1 MVETAAHHTP
11 RTRVL
16 LAFLAVY
23 VIWGSTY
30 LAIRIAIETLPPF
43 LMAGVRFCIAGT
55 ALLAIAFARGAARP
69 TRRQWRSATVIGAF
83 LLLGGNGGVVW
94 AEQRVPSGLTAVVI
108 ASVPLWMALLEWAR
122 GESGRPGRRVAVGL
136 FCGMA
141 GVAVLVNS
149 KGNAGQHTVD
159 PWGALVLVLGSA
171 SWAWGS
177 LTARKAD
184 LPRSPFLATAMEMLA
199 GGVLLLLWG
208 AVQGEFARFDV
219 HAVSLRSVLA
229 TGYLVVFGAIVAF
242 TAYVYLLGATTPT
255 RSSTY
260 AFVNPLVAVVIGGV
274 FAGERIP
281 PSGLVAAL
289 VIVLGVILIVTAKR
303 PDAMARGLTQ
313 DMHRA
318 AAVRAVAPVPA
329 LAPALAPVRSVD
341 SEGPTPL

>member
-1 MVETAAHHTP
+1 MVESGTPHHSRP
-11 RTRVL
+11 MVL

-43 LMAGVRFCIAGT
+43 LMAGVRFWIAGT
-55 ALLAIAFARGAARP
+55 ALLLIAMARGAARP

-83 LLLGGNGGVVW
+83 MLLGGNGGVVW

-108 ASVPLWMALLEWAR
+108 AAVPLWMALLEWAR
-122 GESGRPGRRVAVGL
+122 GEAGRPGRRVAIGL
-136 FCGMA
+136 LCGMS
-141 GVAVLVNS
+141 GVALLVNS
-149 KGNAGQHTVD
+149 RGDSGHHTVD
-159 PWGALVLVLGSA
+159 PLGAVVLVLSSA

-177 LTARKAD
+177 LVSRKAD

-199 GGVLLLLWG
+199 GGTLLLLWG
-208 AVQGEFARFDV
+208 ALRGEVTHFDAA
-219 HAVSLRSVLA
+219 AVSLRSLLA
-229 TGYLVVFGAIVAF
+229 TGYLVVFGAIIAF
-242 TAYVYLLGATTPT
+242 TAYVYLLNATTPT

-260 AFVNPLVAVVIGGV
+260 AFVNPLVAVLVGWL

-303 PDAMARGLTQ
+303 PAPKARAFPQASGDVARAHLTL
-313 DMHRA
+313 
-318 AAVRAVAPVPA
+318 PA
-329 LAPALAPVRSVD
+329 LPRQSELAPVRAVD
-341 SEGPTPL
+341 SDGPAPL

>member
-1 MVETAAHHTP
+1 MVESGTHHSL

-23 VIWGSTY
+23 IIWGSTY

-43 LMAGVRFCIAGT
+43 MMAGVRFCVAGT

-69 TRRQWRSATVIGAF
+69 TRRQWRNAAIIGAF

-122 GESGRPGRRVAVGL
+122 GESGRPGRRVALGL

-141 GVAVLVNS
+141 GVALLVNS
-149 KGNAGQHTVD
+149 KGDAGRHTVD
-159 PWGALVLVLGSA
+159 PLGALVLVLGSA

-177 LTARKAD
+177 LVARKAD
-184 LPRSPFLATAMEMLA
+184 LPRSPFLATAMEMLS

-208 AVQGEFARFDV
+208 AVQGEFTRFDV
-219 HAVSLRSVLA
+219 QAVSLRSVLA
-229 TGYLVVFGAIVAF
+229 TGYLVVFGALVAF

-255 RSSTY
+255 RVSTY
-260 AFVNPLVAVVIGGV
+260 AFVNPLVAVVIGAV

-281 PSGLVAAL
+281 PSGLAAAL
-289 VIVLGVILIVTAKR
+289 VIVLGVVLIVTVRR
-303 PDAMARGLTQ
+303 PPPAARGLTQ
-313 DMHRA
+313 DARKPVAGRA
-318 AAVRAVAPVPA
+318 APPAV
-329 LAPALAPVRSVD
+329 LAPALAPARGVD
-341 SEGPTPL
+341 SEGATPL